1 MEPANSDPNIS
12 LRYRSLL
19 TLWFAITMSVMM
31 FLALVYV
38 TDTRMTGNRTL
49 TLVLEI
55 VAVVPFG
62 LSFLVKQRIL
72 AKAVAEQKLDL
83 VQSGYIA
90 AFALCEP
97 AALLGLVDHFA
108 NGSPYFYVGFL
119 FAGLGMLLHFPQ
131 KKYLLAAANQQF

>member
-12 LRYRSLL
+12 LRYRTLL
-19 TLWFAITMSVMM
+19 TLWFAITVSVLT
-31 FLALVYV
+31 FLALVFV
-38 TDTRMTGNRTL
+38 TDIKMTGNRTL
-49 TLVLEI
+49 TLVLEM

-62 LSFLVKQRIL
+62 ISFLVKQRIL

-83 VQSGYIA
+83 VQPGYVA
-90 AFALCEP
+90 AFALCEVG
-97 AALLGLVDHFA
+97 ALLGLVDHFV
-108 NGSPYFYVGFL
+108 NGSPYFYIGFL